1 MGVNKLDIEFE
12 DDDEIKAREEAER
25 KKNELVEDVEID
37 FGASPQPA
45 TPESSESSEPKAKE
59 KPKVK
64 EKPEAKAAE
73 PTPVQSTQPE
83 PATPE
88 PTPAPTPQ
96 PAAAQPSQSPAP
108 QPATNDGILNMHQGQ
123 VPTGQIM
130 VGPDYKL
137 GDELKKAMMTNQVL
151 AIEMEAR
158 VQVEATK
165 MTTDIIAKHA
175 ADAKLLE
182 HKVNKLISA
191 VAAKAPALKKELLQ
205 IKKLVG
211 EHARIGDEEES
222 PVASA
227 AKAAPAKKPAPKP
240 GAPKPTKPKPAAKKA
255 A

>member
-37 FGASPQPA
+37 FGASPESQ
-45 TPESSESSEPKAKE
+45 ESSESSEPKAQE

-64 EKPEAKAAE
+64 VKPEAKAAE
-73 PTPVQSTQPE
+73 PTPTQSAQ
-83 PATPE
+83 
-88 PTPAPTPQ
+88 PTPAP
-96 PAAAQPSQSPAP
+96 AQPSQSPAP
-108 QPATNDGILNMHQGQ
+108 QPSVSQPTPQPVAAQAQPTQ
-123 VPTGQIM
+123 VEQVSPGQIM

-137 GDELKKAMMTNQVL
+137 GDELKKAMMTNQIL

-165 MTTDIIAKHA
+165 MSTDIIAKHA

-211 EHARIGDEEES
+211 EHARIGEEEES

-227 AKAAPAKKPAPKP
+227 TKSQSGSAKPS
-240 GAPKPTKPKPAAKKA
+240 GPKPAAPRPVKKKA